1 MPASALDCL
10 SALRIHYPMM
20 FSIQNIYDDSG
31 GRTSHCGVLE
41 FTAEEGSI
49 FAPQWMMDSLKILEG
64 DLVLLKSVYLPKG
77 TFVKLQPH
85 TTDFINLS
93 NPKAVLEKT
102 LQRYA
107 CLTTGDTITI
117 SHDKKKFQIDVLE
130 AEPSPAISII
140 DTDCEVDFAAP
151 LDYKEPEKKASQK
164 AEEEKPKFVAFSGL
178 ARRVDGAPLAHMS
191 DMVAEKLEKNVISKK
206 NSTKTCDCEGPG
218 KKMVFGSN
226 TINEETPNKYD
237 VKKEETTEETAIA
250 AAAVLADYLTRLA
263 LEMVMVMIGI
273 GLICNKAN
281 VGSMRMTRLCPK
293 QAEEWH
299 GHILEP
305 PSIIQQSQFC
315 NQECSEDMAGF
326 SLTCD

>member
-1 MPASALDCL
+1 MESLTTPLEYLGEYNQFVHHYFCHSFSAIQRHELDKGNKILMPASALDCL
-10 SALRIHYPMM
+10 SALSIHYPMM
-20 FSIQNIYDDSG
+20 FSIQNIYDESG

-64 DLVLLKSVYLPKG
+64 DLVLLKSTYLPKG

-107 CLTTGDTITI
+107 CLTSGDTITI

-164 AEEEKPKFVAFSGL
+164 IEEVKPKFVAFSGL
-178 ARRVDGAPLAHMS
+178 SRRVDGAPSADPS
-191 DMVAEKLEKNVISKK
+191 DAVEKLEKNVISDK
-206 NSTKTCDCEGPG
+206 NSAKTTCDYCEGPG
-218 KKMVFGSN
+218 KMVLGSN
-226 TINEETPNKYD
+226 MINKKTPNKYD
-237 VKKEETTEETAIA
+237 VKKEEVNKFEPFTGRKN
-250 AAAVLADYLTRLA
+250 V
-263 LEMVMVMIGI
+263 IGS
-273 GLICNKAN
+273 G
-281 VGSMRMTRLCPK
+281 G
-293 QAEEWH
+293 
-299 GHILEP
+299 
-305 PSIIQQSQFC
+305 
-315 NQECSEDMAGF
+315 
-326 SLTCD
+326 

>member
-1 MPASALDCL
+1 MFMISCVYAVLCLTMDSLTTRLKNLGEYNQFVQHYFCHSFATIQKHELDKGNKILMPASALDCL

-41 FTAEEGSI
+41 FTAEGGSI

-164 AEEEKPKFVAFSGL
+164 VEEEKPKFVAFSGL
-178 ARRVDGAPLAHMS
+178 ARRIDGAPLAHLS
-191 DMVAEKLEKNVISKK
+191 DIVAEKLEKNVISKK

-218 KKMVFGSN
+218 KKMVFDSN
-226 TINEETPNKYD
+226 TINKEPPNKYD
-237 VKKEETTEETAIA
+237 VKKEE
-250 AAAVLADYLTRLA
+250 V
-263 LEMVMVMIGI
+263 
-273 GLICNKAN
+273 NKFEPFTGRKN
-281 VGSMRMTRLCPK
+281 VTGS
-293 QAEEWH
+293 
-299 GHILEP
+299 
-305 PSIIQQSQFC
+305 
-315 NQECSEDMAGF
+315 
-326 SLTCD
+326 